1 MRQRRNLKP
10 DPAWTKH
17 YQHGVKPRIIPPTE
31 SLAEMFARS
40 VQQAGKK
47 TATVFFDAKTSYK
60 ALGDQVSRA
69 ANSLRRMGVRP
80 GDRVAVL
87 LPNCPQHLVAMYA
100 IWRIGAVLVEHNPLY
115 TQPELET
122 MFADHDARV
131 AIAMDSVVPKLKKM
145 PRNVRPRTIVS
156 VNLLHALPKLKR
168 MALSLPLPKLR
179 KMRAQLSSGDRGSVT
194 WEEMLS
200 AKPISNRVPYPQV
213 NSLAAIQYTS
223 GTTGKPKGAMLTHF
237 NLYSNALQGA
247 AWMRGA
253 ETGKETSYAALPMFH
268 SFGITMHA
276 TFGVLKQ
283 MRQVL
288 FPKPDTDM
296 IVSAMK
302 KYPAT
307 VYCVVPILYQRT
319 AETARKRGVS
329 LKSCKY
335 CISGAAALPDSTRT
349 LWEKVSG
356 GLLVEGYGLTEASP
370 VALGNPFWKSRRPG
384 TIGIPFPSTLM
395 KVVDDEGN
403 QVPPNT
409 PGELLL
415 QGPQITQGYW
425 HDREAT
431 EQVLKDGWLHTG
443 DVVTADE
450 DGFVTIVAR
459 KKEIIVTG
467 GFNVSPAE
475 VEEVLNSHEGV
486 VESCVVGLPTERG
499 DEEVVAAVVLKR
511 DVKLDTEE
519 TRNWLKKQ
527 LAAYKVPRKF
537 FPVDEIPKSMLGKAL
552 RKQTRDQILSNL

>member
-1 MRQRRNLKP
+1 
-10 DPAWTKH
+10 
-17 YQHGVKPRIIPPTE
+17 
-31 SLAEMFARS
+31 MFSRS
-40 VQQAGKK
+40 VAQAGKK
-47 TATVFFDAKTSYK
+47 TATVFFGAKTSYRK
-60 ALGDQVSRA
+60 LGDQVSRF
-69 ANSLRRMGVRP
+69 ANGLRRLGVRP

-115 TQPELET
+115 TKPELET
-122 MFADHDARV
+122 MFADHDARI

-145 PRNVRPRTIVS
+145 PRNVRPRTIISVS
-156 VNLLHALPKLKR
+156 LLNALPKTKQL
-168 MALSLPLPKLR
+168 ALMLPVPKLH
-179 KMRAQLSSGDRGSVT
+179 KMRAQLSSGDKGNYT
-194 WEEMLS
+194 FEELLTN
-200 AKPISNRVPYPQV
+200 KPISVRVPYPQV
-213 NSLAAIQYTS
+213 KALAAIQYTS
-223 GTTGKPKGAMLTHF
+223 GTTGKPKGAMLSHF

-247 AWMRGA
+247 AWMHGA
-253 ETGKETSYAALPMFH
+253 VTGKETSFAALPMFH

-288 FPKPDTDM
+288 FPKPETEL

-319 AETARKRGVS
+319 AELAAKRGVS

-335 CISGAAALPDSTRT
+335 CISGAAALPEATRT

-370 VALGNPFWKSRRPG
+370 VALGNPFWESRRPG

-395 KVVDDEGN
+395 KVVDDDGN
-403 QVPPNT
+403 EVGANT

-415 QGPQITQGYW
+415 KGPQITQGYW
-425 HDREAT
+425 YDREST
-431 EQVLKDGWLHTG
+431 EQVLTDGWLRTG
-443 DVVTADE
+443 DVVTVDE
-450 DGFVTIVAR
+450 DGFVTIVGR

-475 VEEVLNSHEGV
+475 VEEVLNNYDV
-486 VESCVVGLPTERG
+486 IVESCVVGLPTERG
-499 DEEVVAAVVLKR
+499 DEEVVAAVVLE
-511 DVKLDTEE
+511 DSAKLDTEKA
-519 TRNWLKKQ
+519 RAWLKKQ

-552 RKQTRDQILSNL
+552 RKQARDQILSSL

>member
-1 MRQRRNLKP
+1 
-10 DPAWTKH
+10 
-17 YQHGVKPRIIPPTE
+17 
-31 SLAEMFARS
+31 MFARS

-384 TIGIPFPSTLM
+384 TIGIPFPSILM

-552 RKQTRDQILSNL
+552 RKQTRDQILSSL

>member
-1 MRQRRNLKP
+1 
-10 DPAWTKH
+10 
-17 YQHGVKPRIIPPTE
+17 
-31 SLAEMFARS
+31 
-40 VQQAGKK
+40 
-47 TATVFFDAKTSYK
+47 
-60 ALGDQVSRA
+60 
-69 ANSLRRMGVRP
+69 
-80 GDRVAVL
+80 
-87 LPNCPQHLVAMYA
+87 
-100 IWRIGAVLVEHNPLY
+100 
-115 TQPELET
+115 
-122 MFADHDARV
+122 
-131 AIAMDSVVPKLKKM
+131 
-145 PRNVRPRTIVS
+145 
-156 VNLLHALPKLKR
+156 
-168 MALSLPLPKLR
+168 
-179 KMRAQLSSGDRGSVT
+179 
-194 WEEMLS
+194 
-200 AKPISNRVPYPQV
+200 
-213 NSLAAIQYTS
+213 
-223 GTTGKPKGAMLTHF
+223 MLTHF

-335 CISGAAALPDSTRT
+335 CISGAAALPDSTRS

-370 VALGNPFWKSRRPG
+370 VALGNPFWKSRRSG